1 MVRAWDCATGASI
14 AVLEGLPQSV
24 YSLLRSPLAP
34 QLASVST
41 DTNPRHRDGDTDDS
55 FSTLNTNPDRYLSS
69 KMLPMSL
76 CESKDPSRRYY
87 IQGTVPSSNCHV
99 PLLWLPV
106 DTPAISEGAFCSKA
120 AAFGCDYGR
129 VIILGLTQLILQ
141 VT

>member
-14 AVLEGLPQSV
+14 AVLEGRPQSV

-76 CESKDPSRRYY
+76 CESKIPPGATISKALY
-87 IQGTVPSSNCHV
+87 QVATAMF
-99 PLLWLPV
+99 LLAPGGY
-106 DTPAISEGAFCSKA
+106 SGNFRKA
-120 AAFGCDYGR
+120 AAFGCDDGR
-129 VIILGLTQLILQ
+129 VIILDLTQLILQ